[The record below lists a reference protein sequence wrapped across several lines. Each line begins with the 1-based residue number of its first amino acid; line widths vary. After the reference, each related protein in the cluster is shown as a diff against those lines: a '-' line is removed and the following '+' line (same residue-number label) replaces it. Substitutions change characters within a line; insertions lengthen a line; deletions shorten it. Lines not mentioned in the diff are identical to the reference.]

1 MVQQF
6 RKVSMAVAL
15 ASAVAGC
22 VQRSGGEQEI
32 YVSAPVLE
40 SQGGASSLDPSDV
53 RAELPAYYDF
63 IQSLQARGFV
73 FMNFGDFWAADKTTL
88 PENLIVIRHDV
99 HHRDISSAYAM
110 LDIETE
116 LLPPRSATYFV
127 MLGFPP
133 EAGKSAWQQSY
144 LDLIEALNASD
155 VDVQPHV
162 SPDDMY
168 LSAFHPSWRKKSRSQ
183 LTRYTRGEYNV
194 VQYDDG
200 VEITAVPRD
209 ALDIRM
215 LNVRVVDL
223 LRQYNQFWTDQT
235 GLTPLY
241 YAAHGTHVALNSVLD
256 NETLLDQ
263 RELIAAD
270 VYQFDVY
277 NTRVREWLSYLSDND
292 EPDWMDHP
300 ETIAP
305 GRYQLLAH
313 PRQWT
318 PKQSEPRLEREEE
331 EHEAAAGAGGAP

>member
-1 MVQQF
+1 MGL
-6 RKVSMAVAL
+6 AL

-22 VQRSGGEQEI
+22 VQHGGGEQEI
-32 YVSAPVLE
+32 YVSAPVKA
-40 SQGGASSLDPSDV
+40 SQGGASGSDPNEA
-53 RAELPAYYDF
+53 RAAMPAYYDF

-73 FMNFGDFWAADKTTL
+73 FMNFGDFWAADKTKL

-99 HHRDISSAYAM
+99 HHRDIAGAYAM
-110 LDIETE
+110 LDVETE

-133 EAGKSAWQQSY
+133 EANKGSWQQSY
-144 LDLIEALNASD
+144 LDLIETLNSGN

-168 LSAFHPSWRKKSRSQ
+168 LSAFLPSWRKKSRSQ
-183 LTRYTRGEYNV
+183 LTRYTKGEYKV

-200 VEITAVPRD
+200 VEISAVPRD

-215 LNVRVVDL
+215 LNARVVDL

-241 YAAHGTHVALNSVLD
+241 YAAHGTQAALSSVLD
-256 NETLLDQ
+256 NGTLLDQ
-263 RELIAAD
+263 RELIASN
-270 VYQFDVY
+270 VYEFDVY
-277 NTRVREWLSYLSDND
+277 NTRVREWLTYLSDND
-292 EPDWMDHP
+292 EPEWMDHP
-300 ETIAP
+300 EAIAP

-331 EHEAAAGAGGAP
+331 EEQEAAAGAGGAP